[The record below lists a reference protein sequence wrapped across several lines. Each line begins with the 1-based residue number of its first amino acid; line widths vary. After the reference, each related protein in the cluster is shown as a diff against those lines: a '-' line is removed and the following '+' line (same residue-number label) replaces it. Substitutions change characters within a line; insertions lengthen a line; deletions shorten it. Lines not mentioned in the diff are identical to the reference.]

1 MFDTIESAIED
12 IKNGKMIIVVDD
24 EDRENEGDFVMAADL
39 VTAESINTMATL
51 GRGLICTPL
60 DRDLAIKFNLPLM
73 LKQNDS
79 AHHTAFTIS
88 IDHKDAGTGISC
100 VDRAITIKAL
110 VREETLAEDFLR
122 PGHIFPLIAKDGGV
136 IERAGHTEAS
146 VDFCKLA
153 GLNPVGVICEIMND
167 DGTMARVPELKVL
180 AKEKGFKL
188 VSIEQLKEYLLSN
201 PIKTKQSQMYLS
213 ETINFPTKYGNFKL
227 SMFED
232 PIASDHHTVVHMGD
246 IDSDE
251 PVLVRIHS
259 ECLTGDVFGSSRC
272 DCGDQLEQSMKEIAK
287 RGLGAIVYLRQEG
300 RGIGLPN
307 KIRAYALQDK
317 GLDTFEANESL
328 GLPRDSRNYK
338 NAVNVLK
345 ILGVKNV
352 ELITN
357 NPQKIAA
364 LEAAKFDIVNR
375 HILKSQVNEF
385 NHDYLLAKKN
395 ITKHNIDFIN

>member
-1 MFDTIESAIED
+1 MFDTIESAIDD
-12 IKNGKMIIVVDD
+12 IKKGKMIIVVDD
-24 EDRENEGDFVMAADL
+24 ENRENEGDFVMAADL
-39 VTAESINTMATL
+39 VSADAINTMATL

-60 DRDLAIKFNLPLM
+60 DRDLAIKLNLPLM

-88 IDHKDAGTGISC
+88 IDHVDAGTGISC
-100 VDRAITIKAL
+100 LDRAITIKAL
-110 VREETLAEDFLR
+110 VNDNSKASDFLR

-136 IERAGHTEAS
+136 LNRPGHTEAS

-153 GLNPVGVICEIMND
+153 GLKPVGVICEIMNQ
-167 DGTMARVPELKVL
+167 DGSMARVPELKQM
-180 AKEKGFKL
+180 AKEHGFKL
-188 VSIEQLKEYLLSN
+188 VSIEQLKEYLLNN
-201 PIKTKQSQMYLS
+201 PIESKKSKLYLS
-213 ETINFPTKYGNFKL
+213 ETIAFPSKYGSFEL

-232 PIASDHHTVVHMGD
+232 PIASDHHIVIHMGEL
-246 IDSDE
+246 DSDE

-259 ECLTGDVFGSSRC
+259 ECLTGDVFKSSRC
-272 DCGDQLEQSMKEIAK
+272 DCGDQLDQSMIEIAK
-287 RGLGAIVYLRQEG
+287 RGKGAIVYLRQEG

-317 GLDTFEANESL
+317 GLDTFEANQSL
-328 GLPRDSRNYK
+328 GLPVDSRHYA

-345 ILGVKNV
+345 ILGVKKV

-364 LEAAKFDIVNR
+364 LEAANFEFVNR
-375 HILKSQVNEF
+375 HAINSQVNKF
-385 NHDYLLAKKN
+385 NQAYLLAKKN
-395 ITKHNIDFIN
+395 ITNHQLNL